1 MACNQTLSGLTNDC
15 ATSMGGIVRAYIINW
30 DAVTGVT
37 DSEGVITAITLG
49 ESAKFKEYYFKRNT
63 GSFTSTLNVDAAN
76 GVNYVSTDI
85 VLQFTRMET
94 AKRIEIAALAVNEV
108 ALIVLDANGKYWFFG
123 KDNPVTAT
131 AGTGQTGTAV
141 GDGNFYQ
148 ITLQD
153 TSSSFPFE
161 VEVGGDGV
169 DLSTIVG

>member
-1 MACNQTLSGLTNDC
+1 MACNQTLSGLANDC

-30 DAVTGVT
+30 DDVTGVT
-37 DSEGVITAITLG
+37 DSEGVITAITLA
-49 ESAKFKEYYFKRNT
+49 STAKFKEYYFKRNT

-108 ALIVLDANGKYWFFG
+108 ALIVLDAN

-131 AGTGQTGTAV
+131 AGSGQTGTAV

-153 TSSSFPFE
+153 TSSSFPLE

>member
-1 MACNQTLSGLTNDC
+1 MACNQTLSGLANDC

-30 DAVTGVT
+30 DDVTGVT
-37 DSEGVITAITLG
+37 ESEGVINAITLG
-49 ESAKFKEYYFKRNT
+49 ESKKFKEYYFKRNT

-108 ALIVLDANGKYWFFG
+108 ALIVLDANGRYWYFG

-153 TSSSFPFE
+153 TSSSFPLE
-161 VEVGGDGV
+161 VEVGEEGV